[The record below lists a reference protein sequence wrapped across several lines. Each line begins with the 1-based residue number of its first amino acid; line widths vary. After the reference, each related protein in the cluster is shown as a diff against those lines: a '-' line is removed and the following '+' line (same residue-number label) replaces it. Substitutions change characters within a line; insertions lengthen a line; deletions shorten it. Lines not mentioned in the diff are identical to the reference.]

1 VNSII
6 RVSVKLFEVICRN
19 RTNDVITC
27 RPVLVEVPHQAS
39 LHNRERE
46 VYVLRSDDGQA
57 WHEHP
62 SVSVTTDINEA
73 LDGYFQGDS
82 IL

>member
-1 VNSII
+1 
-6 RVSVKLFEVICRN
+6 
-19 RTNDVITC
+19 
-27 RPVLVEVPHQAS
+27 VEVPHQAS
-39 LHNRERE
+39 LRNGERE

-82 IL
+82 TLL